1 MRSVTDVLWPPELKT
16 LIFGEKFNQPMDEM
30 HWPPTLQSL
39 TFGDEFDQSIWEE
52 KKQKLGECW
61 DGWMTPLGGGGLT
74 IVKQGERES

>member
-1 MRSVTDVLWPPELKT
+1 MRSVTDVTWPPELKT

-39 TFGDEFDQSIWEE
+39 TFGDEFDQSTSGLFA
-52 KKQKLGECW
+52 KHLANVGMVFH
-61 DGWMTPLGGGGLT
+61 DFSGGGLT